1 MKKTYRKKTALI
13 IMGVILLAVGAL
25 LAIKRWSGSEVE
37 KREPIVEKEKT
48 AKEIAEGWLGQMD
61 LRAKVGQMIILTNS
75 EQDMT
80 EAFFQELMEIKPGG
94 YILMV
99 PNITTFGQTKQML
112 EGIDKISRLEYGVEG
127 LPMILATDEEGG
139 NVQRLLYVQDKEA
152 TDVPYMHDVGK
163 TGDEKLAF
171 EIGKVIG
178 EEVRSLGLN
187 LTFAPDVDVFSNPEN
202 EVIGKRSF
210 SEDKDVVAKMALKVA
225 SGIESVGVGVAYKHF
240 PGHGDTSIDSH
251 VALPVISKSWGELE
265 QVELYPFRRAIG
277 AGAEMIMVGH
287 IAVNGSEVPASL
299 SEEVVSEILKGKMG
313 FSGLAVTDA
322 LNMGAVMEK
331 YTNSEIAVKAVKAGE
346 DLLLMPADVREAR
359 DAILMAVERGEITE
373 ERIDESVRK
382 ILNYKAERLR
392 DFAVGDEGDFGSEA
406 HKKVVQQIIRG
417 E

>member
-13 IMGVILLAVGAL
+13 MMGVILLAVGAFL
-25 LAIKRWSGSEVE
+25 MIGRWSSGEVKKDE
-37 KREPIVEKEKT
+37 QAVEKEKT
-48 AKEIAEGWLGQMD
+48 VEEIADEWLGQMD
-61 LRAKVGQMIILTNS
+61 LRMKIGQMIILTNN
-75 EQDMT
+75 EQNMT
-80 EAFFQELMEIKPGG
+80 EAFYRELMEVKPGG
-94 YILMV
+94 YILML

-112 EGIDKISRLEYGVEG
+112 EEIDKISRLEYGVEG

-152 TDVPYMHDVGK
+152 TDVPYMYDVGK
-163 TGDEKLAF
+163 AGDEKLAF

-225 SGIESVGVGVAYKHF
+225 SGIESAGVGVAYKHF
-240 PGHGDTSIDSH
+240 PGHGDTSTDSH

-265 QVELYPFRRAIG
+265 QVELYPFRRAIET
-277 AGAEMIMVGH
+277 GAEMIMVGH

-299 SEEVVSEILKGKMG
+299 SEEVVAKVLKDEMK
-313 FSGLAVTDA
+313 FSGLIVTDA
-322 LNMGAVMEK
+322 LNMGAVVEK
-331 YTNSEIAVKAVKAGE
+331 YTNAEIAIKAVKAGE
-346 DLLLMPADVREAR
+346 DLLLMPVDAKESR

-373 ERIDESVRK
+373 TRIDESVRK
-382 ILNYKAERLR
+382 ILRYKVKRLKN
-392 DFAVGDEGDFGSEA
+392 FTTGDENDFGSEA
-406 HKKVVQQIIRG
+406 HKKIVEQIVRNK
-417 E
+417 

>member
-1 MKKTYRKKTALI
+1 MKKTYRKKTALA
-13 IMGVILLAVGAL
+13 IMGVILLAVGVL
-25 LAIKRWSGSEVE
+25 LAIKRWSGSEAE

-99 PNITTFGQTKQML
+99 PNITTFAQTKQML
-112 EGIDKISRLEYGVEG
+112 EKIDKISRLEYGVEG

-152 TDVPYMHDVGK
+152 TDVPYMYDVGK

-265 QVELYPFRRAIG
+265 RVELYPFRRAIE

-299 SEEVVSEILKGKMG
+299 SEEVVSEMLKGKMG

-392 DFAVGDEGDFGSEA
+392 DFAVGDERNFGSEA

>member
-1 MKKTYRKKTALI
+1 MKKTYRKKTALV
-13 IMGVILLAVGAL
+13 IMGVILLAVGVL

-99 PNITTFGQTKQML
+99 PNITTFAQTKQML

-152 TDVPYMHDVGK
+152 TDVPYMYDVGK

-265 QVELYPFRRAIG
+265 QVELYPFRRAIE

-299 SEEVVSEILKGKMG
+299 SEEVVSEMLKDKMG

-392 DFAVGDEGDFGSEA
+392 DFAVGDERNFGSEA